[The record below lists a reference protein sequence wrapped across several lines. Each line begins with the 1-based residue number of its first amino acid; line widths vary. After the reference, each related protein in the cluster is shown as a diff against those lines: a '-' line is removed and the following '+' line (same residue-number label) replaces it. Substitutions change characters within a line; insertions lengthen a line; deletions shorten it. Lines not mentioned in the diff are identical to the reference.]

1 MTEQSK
7 PSVLWARI
15 AIGAAGVAFLGL
27 LVWASFTGDIGQE
40 FAVMMAMPWGQ
51 VSIADLYLGFFLYAL
66 IVFLVEEKRLVACF
80 WALPIFVLGNVWAA
94 LWLVLRLPTIIARL
108 SPKQP

>member
-1 MTEQSK
+1 MPEQTK
-7 PSVLWARI
+7 PSTLWARI
-15 AIGAAGVAFLGL
+15 AIGSAGLAFFA
-27 LVWASFTGDIGQE
+27 LVIWASFTGDIGQE